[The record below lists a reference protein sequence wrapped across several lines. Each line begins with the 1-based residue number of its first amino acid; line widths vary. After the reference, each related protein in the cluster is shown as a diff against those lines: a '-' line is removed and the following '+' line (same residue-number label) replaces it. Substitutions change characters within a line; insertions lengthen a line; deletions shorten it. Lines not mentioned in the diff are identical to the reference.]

1 MNNNIIKS
9 LRRTVLCTVAI
20 AAVAIGFTACADD
33 SLVTPKATAPVNGTN
48 YKFSI
53 PANMGGGDTR
63 AIAYNSETGGYDALF
78 ETSDFIYVYN
88 VTKDAYGQKK
98 IENEKGDYSWMEDS
112 YLQPDAN
119 GKTANLVGE
128 LGFWK
133 YDYDE
138 NEWFEI
144 IPEKDDELMLFYNIR
159 YTQYNQSIDY
169 NRDFSYDY
177 NYNSKIADYALATVK
192 ITSTDD
198 GVIKTEPSSFQNPQ
212 SIYKV
217 NFTGIGSD
225 VKIKKVTIG
234 SEQRKLVSY
243 YRPTNVGWPNEFGNV
258 TYIYKEEGI
267 AQDDLIF
274 LLRFADNSNDDQ
286 ETESTSGD
294 VLSFFV
300 EASDGHYYKGTKSIT
315 TDLENG
321 KYYQADVT
329 MADAGLA
336 MTLTNT
342 ITGELVKFN
351 YSSIGINTRDA
362 SYIAEN
368 TGYDKRL
375 EWYGGNN
382 TLTLKDV
389 SVYNTYDCFILAF
402 CYNDPEG
409 SDETK
414 VHKLILDGVNTLN
427 RNYYYDYAINV
438 EENSSLIISA
448 QNGGKLNTN
457 ATIRLST
464 NATLLIESGEVTA
477 DCFNYSDNV
486 SVLLSGDAKLRVR
499 GSYDYIKGAS
509 GYILNTTTD
518 GEYTVYTVTAAPP
531 YEDPIA
537 LSAATTAD
545 IGKIVG
551 SDGKVHVLH
560 WDLPEGVSPVGML
573 ASISSTG
580 HGLAI
585 AKDIQVKKSYEWG
598 GYDIYYNFSWDDS
611 YWMNEGKTATEIFND
626 WAAENSVGFGT
637 WRIPTKADCQN
648 MILSCR
654 IDGDATEASDEN
666 MVANGFGSKLTEAEI
681 YRYNYIN
688 YMSCWTGTQLDDEW
702 MLVMGLYYH
711 IDEGASIAN
720 FYSSNLTDA
729 YRIFPVLEF

>member
-9 LRRTVLCTVAI
+9 LRRSLFCTVAA

-33 SLVTPKATAPVNGTN
+33 SLVTQNTPAPANVGG
-48 YKFSI
+48 YKLSI
-53 PANMGGGDTR
+53 PANMGGGGTR
-63 AIAYNSETGGYDALF
+63 AIAYNSETGGYDATF
-78 ETSDFIYVYN
+78 ETTDRIFIYD
-88 VTKDAYGQKK
+88 VTKNAEG
-98 IENEKGDYSWMEDS
+98 IEKTEWGWNIAS
-112 YLQPDAN
+112 LNPDAN
-119 GKTANLVGE
+119 GKTANLCGVIDGFRSWNSGE
-128 LGFWK
+128 DVK
-133 YDYDE
+133 P
-138 NEWFEI
+138 EI
-144 IPEKDDELMLFYNIR
+144 GDELMLFYNTDGT
-159 YTQYNQSIDY
+159 YLNY
-169 NRDFSYDY
+169 NRYYTGDWY
-177 NYNSKIADYALATVK
+177 YNSDIADYAIASVK
-192 ITSTDD
+192 ITSIDG
-198 GVIKTEPSSFQNPQ
+198 GVIKTEPSSFWNPQ
-212 SIYKV
+212 SIYKI
-217 NFTGIGSD
+217 NFKGIGSD

-243 YRPTNVGWPNEFGNV
+243 YRPTDVGWPNEFGNV

-300 EASDGHYYKGTKSIT
+300 EASDGHCYKGTKSIT

-342 ITGELVKFN
+342 TTGELVTLN
-351 YSSIGINTRDA
+351 YSSIGINTTDA

-427 RNYYYDYAINV
+427 LNYNYDYAINV

-477 DCFNYSDNV
+477 NGFSYSNNV

-499 GSYDYIKGAS
+499 GSYGFIKGAS
-509 GYILNTTTD
+509 GYVINTTTD

-551 SDGKVHVLH
+551 SDGNVHVLY
-560 WDLPEGVSPVGML
+560 WALPEGVSPVGML

-585 AKDIQVKKSYEWG
+585 AKEIQVKKSYEWG
-598 GYDIYYNFSWDDS
+598 GYDIYKYFSWGDS
-611 YWMNEGKTATEIFND
+611 YWTNEGKTATEIFND
-626 WAAENSVGFGT
+626 WAAENSVGFGE

-654 IDGDATEASDEN
+654 IAGDATEPSDEN
-666 MVANGFGSKLTEAEI
+666 MVANGFVSKLTEVGI
-681 YRYNYIN
+681 YDNE
-688 YMSCWTGTQLDDEW
+688 MFCWTGTPVDDEW
-702 MLVMGLYYH
+702 MFTMRVVNNS
-711 IDEGASIAN
+711 DEGSAIVYFYSTMIAGDNTASI
-720 FYSSNLTDA
+720 L
-729 YRIFPVLEF
+729 PVLEF